1 MNRADLNLA
10 RTKVNM
16 DLKKSIITEIGED
29 IHAVE
34 TGVCK
39 GENRREN

>member
-29 IHAVE
+29 IHVVE

-39 GENRREN
+39 GDNRREN